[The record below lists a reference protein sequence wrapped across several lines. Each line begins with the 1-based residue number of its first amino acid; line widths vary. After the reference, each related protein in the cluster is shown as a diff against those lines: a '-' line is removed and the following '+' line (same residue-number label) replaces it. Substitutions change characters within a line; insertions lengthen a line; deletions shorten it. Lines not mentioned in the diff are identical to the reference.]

1 MTAVTPESSVRK
13 SGYCR
18 FGGVM
23 CILPPG
29 RGLAVVTTGVHNGPM
44 PVMAR
49 RLSTQIF
56 TAQLIILFATVVV
69 GFALFAR
76 QARSTLDH
84 QYQQRSVAIAS
95 TVAGMTDVRECLSK
109 SAACTEPLQDLA
121 DRVQSETGATYVV
134 IFNRHDIRMTH
145 PNPDLVGVKNDE
157 PLAVLDGQ
165 THMGTDQGTL
175 GRSANGK
182 APIWGAHGAL
192 MGEVS
197 VGVKETTVADALR
210 QQLPS
215 YAAWFLLALGGG
227 AIASWLLARR
237 LKKRTFGLELDEIAL
252 LLRERE
258 ATLHGIREGV
268 ISCDPDDRITMVND
282 EARRLLGLGV
292 APIGGRL
299 GDVLP
304 EGRLLDLLAGSET
317 AHDEVVL
324 TDDFALLVNK
334 MPVFLAGRPHG
345 TAVTLRDRTEI
356 AGLLRELDGVRRLT
370 DTLRAQHHEFTNTM
384 HTVAGLIELG
394 EHEDALAFLTDVQ
407 TDQAAFSDA
416 VRERIS
422 AAPIVGLLLGK
433 AAAASERGVDL
444 RLSEDS
450 WLGDTP
456 EKVHA
461 MTTIIGNLID
471 NALDAVSP
479 HRGRIEVEICED
491 EQEILIEVADNGP
504 GVPEELRDQIFLDGF
519 TTKPAHDGIR
529 RGIGLA
535 LVHRLVQ
542 RLGGSIEVAGTP
554 GARFVIRLPVGAA
567 HRTQR
572 EVQRA

>member
-1 MTAVTPESSVRK
+1 
-13 SGYCR
+13 
-18 FGGVM
+18 
-23 CILPPG
+23 
-29 RGLAVVTTGVHNGPM
+29 M

-56 TAQLIILFATVVV
+56 AAQLIILVTTVVI

-95 TVAGMTDVRECLSK
+95 TVAGMADVRACLAK
-109 SAACTEPLQDLA
+109 PAAGCTAPLQTIA
-121 DRVQSETGATYVV
+121 SNVETATGATYVV
-134 IFNRHDIRMTH
+134 IFDRHDIRMTH
-145 PNPDLVGVKNDE
+145 PNPALVGKKNDE
-157 PLAVLDGQ
+157 PLAVLDGR
-165 THMGTDQGTL
+165 THTGTDRGSL
-175 GRSANGK
+175 GLSANGK
-182 APIWGAHGAL
+182 APVWGPGGQVI
-192 MGEVS
+192 GEVS
-197 VGVKETTVADALR
+197 VGIKETTVAGALR

-215 YAAWFLLALGGG
+215 YAVWFLLALGGG

-237 LKKRTFGLELDEIAL
+237 LKRKTFGLELDEIAL

-268 ISCDPDDRITMVND
+268 IACDPDDRITMVND

-292 APIGGRL
+292 APTGDRL
-299 GDVLP
+299 RDVLP
-304 EGRLLDLLAGSET
+304 QGRLLDVLTGSEW
-317 AHDEVVL
+317 ARDAVVL

-345 TAVTLRDRTEI
+345 TVVTLRDRTEI
-356 AGLLRELDGVRRLT
+356 AALLHELDGVRRLT
-370 DTLRAQHHEFTNTM
+370 DTLRAQHHEFTNNM

-407 TDQAAFSDA
+407 TGQTAFADA

-422 AAPIVGLLLGK
+422 APPIVGLLLGK

-461 MTTIIGNLID
+461 LTTIVGNLID
-471 NALDAVSP
+471 NALEAVAP
-479 HRGRIEVEICED
+479 DGGRIDVEICQD
-491 EQEILIEVADNGP
+491 HQEILIEVADNGP
-504 GVPEELRDQIFLDGF
+504 GVPAELRDHIFLDGF
-519 TTKPAHDGIR
+519 TTKPAQDGAR

-542 RLGGSIEVAGTP
+542 RLGGSIAVVGGP
-554 GARFVIRLPVGAA
+554 GARFVVRLPVGAA
-567 HRTQR
+567 HRPRR
-572 EVQRA
+572 EVQSA

>member
-1 MTAVTPESSVRK
+1 
-13 SGYCR
+13 
-18 FGGVM
+18 
-23 CILPPG
+23 
-29 RGLAVVTTGVHNGPM
+29 M

-56 TAQLIILFATVVV
+56 AAQLVILFATMAI
-69 GFALFAR
+69 GFALFAH

-84 QYQQRSVAIAS
+84 QFQQRSVAIAS
-95 TVAGMTDVRECLSK
+95 TVAGMADVRECLSR
-109 SAACTEPLQDLA
+109 SARCTEPLQHLA
-121 DRVQSETGATYVV
+121 DRVQSDTGATYVV
-134 IFNRHDIRMTH
+134 IFDRHDIRLTH
-145 PNPDLVGVKNDE
+145 PNPDMVGLKNDE
-157 PLAVLDGQ
+157 PLAVLDGR

-175 GRSANGK
+175 GLSANGK
-182 APIWGAHGAL
+182 APIWGAGGEL
-192 MGEVS
+192 IGEVS
-197 VGVKETTVADALR
+197 VGVKETTVAEALW

-215 YAAWFLLALGGG
+215 YAAWFLLALAGG

-268 ISCDPDDRITMVND
+268 IACDADDRITMVND
-282 EARRLLGLGV
+282 EARRLLGLGMT
-292 APIGGRL
+292 PTGGRL
-299 GDVLP
+299 SEVLP
-304 EGRLLDLLAGSET
+304 QGRLLDLLTQGET
-317 AHDEVVL
+317 VSDEVVL

-345 TAVTLRDRTEI
+345 SAVTLRDRSEI
-356 AGLLRELDGVRRLT
+356 AGLMRELDGVRRLT

-394 EHEDALAFLTDVQ
+394 EHDDALAFLTDVR
-407 TDQAAFSDA
+407 THQASFSDA

-422 AAPIVGLLLGK
+422 TPSIVGLLLGK
-433 AAAASERGVDL
+433 AAAADERGVDL

-461 MTTIIGNLID
+461 MTTIVGNLID
-471 NALDAVSP
+471 NALDAVPSEG
-479 HRGRIEVEICED
+479 GRVEVEICQD
-491 EQEILIEVADNGP
+491 EQEILIGISDNGP
-504 GVPEELRDQIFLDGF
+504 GVPEELRDRIYLDGF
-519 TTKPAHDGIR
+519 TTKPAAEGLR

-542 RLGGSIEVAGTP
+542 RLGGSIEIDDGP
-554 GARFVIRLPVGAA
+554 GARFVVRLPVGVGHRPRLEA
-567 HRTQR
+567 HS
-572 EVQRA
+572 A